1 MVSPTSEVFHDA
13 INGKAQRTLKTG
25 KNPEKKIKAKRR
37 SSIHC
42 QQRKTKHDRI
52 LSMLRTRGGAT
63 IVAIARVTAVAFL
76 CVISGL
82 LGRPSA
88 GPA

>member
-25 KNPEKKIKAKRR
+25 KNPEKKDKAKRR

-42 QQRKTKHDRI
+42 QQRKDQT
-52 LSMLRTRGGAT
+52 
-63 IVAIARVTAVAFL
+63 
-76 CVISGL
+76 
-82 LGRPSA
+82 
-88 GPA
+88 